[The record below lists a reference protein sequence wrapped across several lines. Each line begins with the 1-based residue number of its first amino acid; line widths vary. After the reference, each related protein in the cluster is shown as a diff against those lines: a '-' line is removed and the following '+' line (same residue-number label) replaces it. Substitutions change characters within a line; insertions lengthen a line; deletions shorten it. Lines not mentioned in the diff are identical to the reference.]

1 MDITQKLMNEHQLIL
16 KYTRLLEGYIMALK
30 ENPNRVELSQRLGD
44 FISFVREYADRYHHA
59 KEEEILF
66 KFMEEPGV
74 LTHCNPL
81 PQMNLEHEEG
91 RKYIRG
97 MEELLLKNDTNGALR
112 FAWGWLQLLR
122 DHISKEDN
130 VLYPMAEEG
139 LQEDQ
144 KRQIAQLYSQTD
156 ERLSGNQ
163 LEDKYQN
170 LFKDLLSLLEKNT
183 GNFFEAQ
190 A

>member
-1 MDITQKLMNEHQLIL
+1 MNITQKLMDEHQLIL
-16 KYTRLLEGYIMALK
+16 KYTRLLEAYIMALK
-30 ENPNRVELSQRLGD
+30 ENPERIELSQRLGD

-59 KEEEILF
+59 KEEDLLF

-81 PQMNLEHEEG
+81 PQMTMEHDEG
-91 RKYIRG
+91 RKYIKG
-97 MEELLLKNDTNGALR
+97 MEENLLNHNVNAALR

-139 LQEDQ
+139 ISDNR
-144 KRQIAQLYSQTD
+144 KTQLADLYLEAEKKQQGAELENKYLKLFD
-156 ERLSGNQ
+156 EL
-163 LEDKYQN
+163 
-170 LFKDLLSLLEKNT
+170 LFILEKIT
-183 GNFFEAQ
+183 SKKVQLGE
-190 A
+190 